1 MDGSKVAMIWG
12 TAMRVIIYSTA
23 AQETRIL
30 TFHYCWRYRTHHKLA
45 AETEWAWKEFVYG
58 KKFRMAVFPRVAGG
72 GDIGTIWVSLSGS
85 DVALEAVRDPVEYRR
100 QIRYLK
106 FDGVFGTLRA
116 HSMITMSTQWHWWC

>member
-1 MDGSKVAMIWG
+1 
-12 TAMRVIIYSTA
+12 
-23 AQETRIL
+23 
-30 TFHYCWRYRTHHKLA
+30 
-45 AETEWAWKEFVYG
+45 
-58 KKFRMAVFPRVAGG
+58 MAVFPRVAGG

-116 HSMITMSTQWHWWC
+116 HSMITMSTQ